1 MGYYVRRL
9 KRPYDYHVLIEAYI
23 YTQRTDFANL
33 PAYSTYYAS
42 VLEALERQF
51 EIRMS
56 TEGLAFTQKVLWM
69 LFQGTVRSLLRI
81 TSPWAE
87 FLDETLLVKKLEENG
102 ELRRIVDHASRA
114 IGEANMASEAA
125 HREMLDAL
133 FQAIFGVCQRVV
145 TSEELLAA
153 GFDDSGEP
161 NFADFYDYM

>member
-1 MGYYVRRL
+1 MGHYVRRL
-9 KRPYDYHVLIEAYI
+9 NRPYDYHVLIEAYI
-23 YTQRTDFANL
+23 YTQRTDFVNL

-51 EIRMS
+51 GIRMS

-81 TSPWAE
+81 TSPWSD

-102 ELRRIVDHASRA
+102 ELRTIVDRASRV

-133 FQAIFGVCQRVV
+133 FKAIFGVCQRVV
-145 TSEELLAA
+145 TSNELRAA
-153 GFDDSGEP
+153 GFDDSREP
-161 NFADFYDYM
+161 DFADYYDNM